1 MQAAMPILRSTLPSA
16 PRGVLRHAPPALRAA
31 VWALL
36 AWLACLAP
44 GAQAALLFAPVTGS
58 GNAVVFDA
66 ATGDGG
72 WVGSLVQD
80 PDPAV
85 ADPLQLASVVLF
97 RIDPLTRLLSGS
109 FSFTRSTDLGATL
122 FGLVSGTT
130 SDGDVF
136 ATGGQYALDYTIE
149 GGTGD
154 FSGASGFG
162 LSFLQVDPAG
172 LPDNYSEAG
181 LLVLNVPEPGT
192 LPLLAGALGLLAAR
206 RRRPGRAAAATPTLA

>member
-1 MQAAMPILRSTLPSA
+1 MPAADPILRPSLPSLPSA
-16 PRGVLRHAPPALRAA
+16 VRAA
-31 VWALL
+31 FCALL

-44 GAQAALLFAPVTGS
+44 AAQAALLFAPVSGS

-66 ATGDGG
+66 STGDGG

-97 RIDPLTRLLSGS
+97 RIDPLTRLLSGQ

-122 FGLVSGTT
+122 YGQVTGTT

-136 ATGGQYALDYTIE
+136 AGGGQYALDYTVE

-154 FSGASGFG
+154 FAGIRGFG
-162 LSFLQVDPAG
+162 LSFLQLDPAG
-172 LPDNYSEAG
+172 VPDNYSEAG
-181 LLVLNVPEPGT
+181 LLVLSVPEPGT
-192 LPLLAGALGLLAAR
+192 LPLLAGALALLAATR
-206 RRRPGRAAAATPTLA
+206 RRRSRPTAR

>member
-1 MQAAMPILRSTLPSA
+1 MPTAPAARPARPAHPIPHAAR
-16 PRGVLRHAPPALRAA
+16 RRAPPGLRATLC
-31 VWALL
+31 ALL

-44 GAQAALLFAPVTGS
+44 AAQAALLFAPVAGS

-97 RIDPLTRLLSGS
+97 RIDPLTRLLSGQ

-122 FGLVSGTT
+122 FGQVTGTT

-136 ATGGQYALDYTIE
+136 TEGGQYALDYTIE

-154 FSGASGFG
+154 FAGAVGVG

-181 LLVLNVPEPGT
+181 LLVFEVAEPAT
-192 LPLLAGALGLLAAR
+192 LPLLAAALALLAAGR
-206 RRRPGRAAAATPTLA
+206 RRRSRPTAG